1 MEQEKIKNEKNAA
14 LGESILFPPKN
25 EGEVKS
31 SLNLPPQF
39 PSISL
44 NFQKKMILKF
54 SSASFVARSF
64 QEKTT

>member
-1 MEQEKIKNEKNAA
+1 MEREKNENEKKPA
-14 LGESILFPPKN
+14 LGENILFPPKN

-44 NFQKKMILKF
+44 KNQKKMKLKF
-54 SSASFVARSF
+54 FSVSFVARSF
-64 QEKTT
+64 PEKIT